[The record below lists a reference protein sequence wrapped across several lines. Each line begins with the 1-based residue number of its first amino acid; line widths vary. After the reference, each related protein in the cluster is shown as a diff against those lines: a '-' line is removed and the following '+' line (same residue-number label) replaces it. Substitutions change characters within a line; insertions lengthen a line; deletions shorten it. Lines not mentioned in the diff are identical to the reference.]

1 VAEVLRTVTSR
12 RAAGFFAS
20 ALAIALTLLL
30 AACQTPTPYQ
40 PSLNSSFGYSD
51 EQLGQNRYRVTFVG
65 NSSTRR
71 ETVEDYL
78 LLRAAE
84 VTRNAGAHWF
94 LFDTRDTHR
103 QTSYFTTFNP
113 YPWWGAPYGFGWYWH
128 SWPYD
133 NFDTM
138 AVTRYEAYAEIVLL
152 TPEQAKK
159 EPRALDADDV
169 IAHLGP
175 KAAQPQK

>member
-1 VAEVLRTVTSR
+1 MISR
-12 RAAGFFAS
+12 LAGG
-20 ALAIALTLLL
+20 LL
-30 AACQTPTPYQ
+30 AAALALMLASCQSPTPYS
-40 PSLNSSFGYSD
+40 PSLNSTYGYSD

-78 LLRAAE
+78 LLRSAE
-84 VTRNAGAHWF
+84 VTRNAGFRWF
-94 LFDTRDTHR
+94 VFDTRDTHR

-128 SWPYD
+128 SWAFDGYGYD
-133 NFDTM
+133 TL

-152 TPEQAKK
+152 TPEDAKK
-159 EPRALDADDV
+159 EPRALDASDV
-169 IAHLGP
+169 IAHVGP
-175 KAAQPQK
+175 KAAAPEK